1 MISTDLPEVL
11 GRSDRILVLHRGRLA
26 RELDATVATQ
36 EQVLAAA
43 LGQAS

>member
-1 MISTDLPEVL
+1 M
-11 GRSDRILVLHRGRLA
+11 SDRIMVLHRGRLA
-26 RELDATVATQ
+26 AELDGPRATQ